1 MERKEIDDHGHPQPQ
16 QRHLQTGQEASY
28 AHSSKSG
35 GEVNLAQQSRGGN
48 LELCGRSLPV
58 SASESW
64 TPSASAAPSPSRAE
78 GQLHSQQQ
86 ARRRHESGSAEQRR
100 AGGKLHAQQ
109 QGGRRQPTLVSL
121 AQQSRG
127 GNQEPSGRSL
137 LVSPPEQEHPQPL
150 LTVQEVSYTPSSL

>member
-16 QRHLQTGQEASY
+16 QRHLQTGQEAIY

-35 GEVNLAQQSRGGN
+35 EVNLAQESRGGN
-48 LELCGRSLPV
+48 LEPCGRSLPV

-86 ARRRHESGSAEQRR
+86 ARRRHESGRPRPQQRHLQ
-100 AGGKLHAQQ
+100 AGLKASYTPSSKP
-109 QGGRRQPTLVSL
+109 GGDMSP

-127 GNQEPSGRSL
+127 GQEA
-137 LVSPPEQEHPQPL
+137 
-150 LTVQEVSYTPSSL
+150 SYIPSSKVGGDSLHS